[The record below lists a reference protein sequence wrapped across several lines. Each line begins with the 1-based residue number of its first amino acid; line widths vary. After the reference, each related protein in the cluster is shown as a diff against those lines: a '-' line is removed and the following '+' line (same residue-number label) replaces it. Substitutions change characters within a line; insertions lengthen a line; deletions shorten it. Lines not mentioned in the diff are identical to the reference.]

1 MGPAVFTIHSVRLDR
16 ISALILGLILPV
28 TTHLKVIRLLDCRLD
43 PKMLRLLRKGFSEDC
58 SVECLQIEWNP
69 FGDEASP
76 QHTVRSEPNDGDTDD
91 AGNALANFLDDES
104 VLECLSLRA
113 CALARNQIVPM
124 ADMISKSKPWQ
135 LRQLNLWDN
144 AVCDAAATELAA
156 ALEEYRGLEY
166 LGLGKNRISD
176 EGAIAICR
184 PFASEILDA
193 ATCETQ
199 LETIRTRIKDQ
210 QEAEKAK
217 AKAKPKAAPKA
228 GARVRREAIAYVDT
242 LDELEDRPP
251 ADNGEPAQPSWVY
264 RKHSEIKTLSLMENP
279 IRNVT
284 TLQKLQP
291 FGPRRAELT
300 VLGTPAA
307 DTLLGRYPD
316 ITSKERKAFCF
327 PSGQN
332 ADVPGG
338 ASDGWLLRLS

>member
-1 MGPAVFTIHSVRLDR
+1 MG
-16 ISALILGLILPV
+16 
-28 TTHLKVIRLLDCRLD
+28 
-43 PKMLRLLRKGFSEDC
+43 
-58 SVECLQIEWNP
+58 
-69 FGDEASP
+69 
-76 QHTVRSEPNDGDTDD
+76 TDD
-91 AGNALANFLDDES
+91 AGNALANFLDDEN

-113 CALARNQIVPM
+113 CSLARNQIVPM
-124 ADMISKSKPWQ
+124 ADMIAKSKPWQ

-144 AVCDAAATELAA
+144 SICDSAASDLAA
-156 ALEEYRGLEY
+156 AFEEYRGLEY

-193 ATCETQ
+193 VTCEAK
-199 LETIRTRIKDQ
+199 LETVRTCIKDQ
-210 QEAEKAK
+210 QEAYAAAEKAK
-217 AKAKPKAAPKA
+217 AKAKPKAAPKN
-228 GARVRREAIAYVDT
+228 GRVRREAVQYVDT

-279 IRNVT
+279 IRNVV

-327 PSGQN
+327 PSSGQN
-332 ADVPGG
+332 V
-338 ASDGWLLRLS
+338 